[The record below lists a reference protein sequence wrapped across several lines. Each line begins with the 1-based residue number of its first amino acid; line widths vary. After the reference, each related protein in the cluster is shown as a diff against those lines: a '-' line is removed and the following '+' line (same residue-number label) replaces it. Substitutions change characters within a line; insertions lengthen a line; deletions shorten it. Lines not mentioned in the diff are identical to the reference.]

1 MPQEFTLN
9 EVARL
14 TGIPYY
20 RIYYGHYTGRI
31 PEPKRVG
38 RNRIYTDRD
47 VRRIKEHF
55 ARKEAAGIA
64 QDSCRS
70 SKLLF
75 RRGKCGRGEV
85 CRVRHAAWMSIEDP
99 PG

>member
-1 MPQEFTLN
+1 MSKEYTLN

-38 RNRIYTDRD
+38 RNRIYTEAD
-47 VRRIKEHF
+47 VQKITEHF
-55 ARKEAAGIA
+55 AAKEE
-64 QDSCRS
+64 R
-70 SKLLF
+70 
-75 RRGKCGRGEV
+75 
-85 CRVRHAAWMSIEDP
+85 
-99 PG
+99 

>member
-9 EVARL
+9 EVVRL

-38 RNRIYTDRD
+38 RNRIYSEKD
-47 VRRIKEHF
+47 VQRIKEHF
-55 ARKEAAGIA
+55 AEREAKNGDALRK
-64 QDSCRS
+64 
-70 SKLLF
+70 
-75 RRGKCGRGEV
+75 V
-85 CRVRHAAWMSIEDP
+85 
-99 PG
+99 

>member
-1 MPQEFTLN
+1 MPKEYTLN

-38 RNRIYTDRD
+38 RNRIYTEKD
-47 VRRIKEHF
+47 VKIIIEHF
-55 ARKEAAGIA
+55 ASKE
-64 QDSCRS
+64 D
-70 SKLLF
+70 K
-75 RRGKCGRGEV
+75 
-85 CRVRHAAWMSIEDP
+85 
-99 PG
+99 

>member
-1 MPQEFTLN
+1 MPQEYTLN

-55 ARKEAAGIA
+55 ARKEAA
-64 QDSCRS
+64 
-70 SKLLF
+70 K
-75 RRGKCGRGEV
+75 
-85 CRVRHAAWMSIEDP
+85 
-99 PG
+99 